1 MNTGTGWPFGGP
13 HVSMTDAA
21 TKAIFQSYQV
31 EGGKEITL
39 DLKVEE
45 EKQRPVA
52 TLSRVMAYNADNKH
66 CLLYTSRCV

>member
-1 MNTGTGWPFGGP
+1 MALGGP

-45 EKQRPVA
+45 EKTTPCSHFKPGYG
-52 TLSRVMAYNADNKH
+52 L
-66 CLLYTSRCV
+66 

>member
-52 TLSRVMAYNADNKH
+52 TFKPGYGL
-66 CLLYTSRCV
+66 

>member
-1 MNTGTGWPFGGP
+1 MCIRDSTGTGWPFVGP

-39 DLKVEE
+39 AMCIRDRL
-45 EKQRPVA
+45 
-52 TLSRVMAYNADNKH
+52 TNI
-66 CLLYTSRCV
+66 